1 MEARPSRYGGY
12 VKYLLA
18 LLLLLPNLAFASCKY
33 DEINRIQR
41 MTGVNVHCDYNPRT
55 YFTPYLRGQC
65 NVLSAKDPQFGNS
78 EYISLTIMRFI
89 NSYPKEITE
98 KYLQNIYLLSDF
110 YCDDM
115 QMGGTCSDKSIYVMV
130 YTYTSTKW
138 LSEALHHEFSS
149 ILWRHNMFHMTKAN
163 IGMISGYAAY
173 DPNSLKDCLNK
184 DGCREETEQ
193 LLRQGFLLAY
203 GKTNIENDF
212 NVYAEYL
219 FTKKEHLETLAK
231 KYPLVNQKVKL
242 FKKFYADIGIP
253 L

>member
-1 MEARPSRYGGY
+1 MR
-12 VKYLLA
+12 YLLA

-33 DEINRIQR
+33 DSFNSIQR
-41 MTGVNVHCDYNPRT
+41 VTGVNVHCDYNPKT

-65 NVLSAKDPQFGNS
+65 GVLSAKEPEFSNT
-78 EYISLTIMRFI
+78 EYISLTIIRFI
-89 NSYPKEITE
+89 SSYPKQIIE

-115 QMGGTCSDKSIYVMV
+115 QLGGTCSDKSIYMTV
-130 YTYTSTKW
+130 YSYTSTKW

-149 ILWRHNMFHMTKAN
+149 ILWRHNMSYMSKAN
-163 IGMISGYAAY
+163 IGMISGYASY
-173 DPNSLKDCLNK
+173 DENSLKDCLNK
-184 DGCREETEQ
+184 EGCRTETDS
-193 LLRQGFLLAY
+193 LLKQGFLLSY

-219 FTKKEHLETLAK
+219 FTNKQHLETLAK
-231 KYPLVNQKVKL
+231 KYPLVNQKLKL